1 MKRPLEMM
9 NPISQSAIFRIPG
22 MEEGRGEKRHQGISL
37 FILLLLTARPGK
49 QKKAGKQ
56 KTEKQ

>member
-1 MKRPLEMM
+1 MM
-9 NPISQSAIFRIPG
+9 NPISQSAIFRILG
-22 MEEGRGEKRHQGISL
+22 MKEGRGEKRHQGIPL